1 MRKIFVIIALAV
13 GVVSAN
19 AQSVDS
25 ISTKTDE
32 MKLTKDIYP
41 QQEDGDIYHGLT
53 KKLSFDRMIPPAA
66 DRCP

>member
-41 QQEDGDIYHGLT
+41 QQED
-53 KKLSFDRMIPPAA
+53 
-66 DRCP
+66 